1 MGGGLQKDNSEH
13 SGMGYGKWDIDV
25 DVDVQDQLRDTGL
38 QDGQLGSQRRR
49 LHPHNHGFQSKHIQ
63 LRSNSKNNYI

>member
-63 LRSNSKNNYI
+63 LRSN